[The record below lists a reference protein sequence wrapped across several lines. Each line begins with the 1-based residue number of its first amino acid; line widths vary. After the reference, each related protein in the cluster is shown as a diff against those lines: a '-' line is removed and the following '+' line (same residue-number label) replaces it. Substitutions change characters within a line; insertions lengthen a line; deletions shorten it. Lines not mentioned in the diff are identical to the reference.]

1 MTTMRMLLPFLAT
14 ACALAAVPARAEMK
28 NEWVEYSQGDVKL
41 KGYMVYDDKVTGKRP
56 AGLARAD
63 AVIE

>member
-14 ACALAAVPARAEMK
+14 ACALAAIPARAEMK

-41 KGYMVYDDKVTGKRP
+41 KGYMVYATT
-56 AGLARAD
+56 ARTLKELFG
-63 AVIE
+63 I